1 MKNSIRVKMSAWV
14 VGSMSA
20 IILIGGIVGS
30 FFIEDYYLN
39 TKKDALV
46 AAYDK
51 LSYLLQH
58 DEALS
63 DTDNIDNLNNYC
75 ETQGITLVVLDSDGK
90 IRYSYGADGV
100 LAKRLQDILF
110 EQIFTNPDIEESLI
124 EESENYILNMVSE
137 KNMDNSTHL
146 EMFGNVGIE
155 QFFVMRIAVQNVRES
170 IEITNRF
177 YGALSLVLVIIVA
190 ITILI
195 VTSRLTKPILQL
207 ADISKKMS
215 DLNFDVHYEDKR
227 DDEIGILGQSM
238 NEMSREL
245 EKTISELKSA
255 NIELQNDIDKK
266 IKIDKMRTEFL
277 SNVSHELKT
286 PIALIQGYAEG
297 LKEGVTDNP
306 ESMDFYCDVII
317 DEANKMNKM
326 VKNLLTLN
334 QIEFGTG
341 QVSME
346 RFDVV
351 ELIKGVL
358 NAQKIRARQNQVR
371 VLFEHDEPIYVWADE
386 FQIEE
391 VITNYISN
399 AFNHV
404 KGNRLIEV
412 KIKEK
417 GGIVRVS
424 VFNSGSPIPEEDL
437 EHIWE
442 KFYKVD
448 KARTREYGGN
458 GIGLS
463 IVKAIMERMGTSC
476 GAINHPEGVEFWFEL
491 DSCIRQKNSQI

>member
-1 MKNSIRVKMSAWV
+1 MSAWV
-14 VGSMSA
+14 VGSMIA
-20 IILIGGIVGS
+20 IILIGGVIGS

-46 AAYDK
+46 DAYGR
-51 LSYLLQH
+51 LTYLMQY
-58 DEALS
+58 DEALG
-63 DTDNIDNLNNYC
+63 DTENIDDLNNYC
-75 ETQGITLVVLDSDGK
+75 ETQGITLVVLNSDGK
-90 IRYSYGADGV
+90 VRYSYGADGV

-110 EQIFTNPDIEESLI
+110 EQILINPGIEESLI
-124 EESENYILNMVSE
+124 EESENYIINMVTES
-137 KNMDNSTHL
+137 NMDNRMHL
-146 EMFGNVGIE
+146 EMFGNIGLD

-177 YGALSLVLVIIVA
+177 YGVLSLVLVIIVA

-207 ADISKKMS
+207 ADISRKMS

-255 NIELQNDIDKK
+255 NIELKKDIDKK
-266 IKIDKMRTEFL
+266 TQIDNMRTEFL

-297 LKEGVTDNP
+297 LKEGITDNP
-306 ESMDFYCDVII
+306 ESMEFYCDVIV

-334 QIEFGTG
+334 QIEFGSG
-341 QVSME
+341 QVAME
-346 RFDVV
+346 RFDIV

-358 NAQKIRARQNQVR
+358 NTQQIRAQQNQVR
-371 VLFEHDEPIYVWADE
+371 VIFEQYSPVFVWADE

-404 KGNRLIEV
+404 KGNRLIKVQIE
-412 KIKEK
+412 EK
-417 GGIVRVS
+417 DGIVRVS
-424 VFNSGSPIPEEDL
+424 VFNSGNPIPEADL

-463 IVKAIMERMGTSC
+463 IVKAIMERMGKGC
-476 GAINHPEGVEFWFEL
+476 GAINHPDGVEFWFEL
-491 DSCIRQKNSQI
+491 DSRV